1 MYKLLQIELYKISKR
16 SRTYIAFAAITA
28 IVLIFQFAFKADG
41 KSYMNLMLQSVQ
53 DNFEIDKGKAING
66 YFMCYIILNTLLIQ
80 VPILVAL
87 IAGDAISGEAN
98 MGTLRLMLT
107 KPVSRTQIIL
117 VKFTASVI
125 FTIMLLVWMAVMAL
139 FISLLIFGADDML
152 IFRVKG
158 EESQILQI
166 TKDDIMWRYFAAFGY
181 AAVALTVIAA
191 LAMLLSIFAENSIGP
206 IIATFCIVIVCTIIS
221 NINIPVI
228 EKNIKP
234 WLFTSYL
241 VGWKGF
247 FYIGTTDEGQPIK
260 GSIENW
266 PAIRNSLNILLAHI
280 FILLSASVLIFKRKD
295 ILSKKQHT

>member
-1 MYKLLQIELYKISKR
+1 MLNLLQIELYKISRR

-28 IVLIFQFAFKADG
+28 IVVIFQFAFKADG
-41 KSYMNLMLQSVQ
+41 KSYMDLMLQSVQ
-53 DNFEIDKGKAING
+53 DSFEIDKTKAING

-98 MGTLRLMLT
+98 MGTLRLLLT
-107 KPVSRTQIIL
+107 KPVSRTKIIV
-117 VKFTASVI
+117 VKFTASFI
-125 FTIMLLVWMAVMAL
+125 YTMMLLVWMAVMAL
-139 FISLLIFGADDML
+139 FVSLLIFGADDML

-158 EESQILQI
+158 DESLILQI

-191 LAMLLSIFAENSIGP
+191 LALLLSIFAENSIGP
-206 IIATFCIVIVCTIIS
+206 IIATVCIVIVCTIIS
-221 NINIPVI
+221 NINVPII
-228 EKNIKP
+228 DKNVKP

-247 FYIGTTDEGQPIK
+247 FYIGTTADGEPIK

-266 PAIRNSLNILLAHI
+266 PAIRNSLYILLAHI
-280 FILLSASVLIFKRKD
+280 FILVSASVIIFKRKD
-295 ILSKKQHT
+295 ILS

>member
-53 DNFEIDKGKAING
+53 DNFEIDKSKAING
-66 YFMCYIILNTLLIQ
+66 YFMCYIILNTLLVQ

-125 FTIMLLVWMAVMAL
+125 FTVMLLVWMAIMAL

-158 EESQILQI
+158 DESQILQI
-166 TKDDIMWRYFAAFGY
+166 TKDDIMWRYWAAFGY

-206 IIATFCIVIVCTIIS
+206 IIATVCIVIVCTIIS
-221 NINIPVI
+221 NINVPVR
-228 EKNIKP
+228 EKNIKH

-247 FYIGTTDEGQPIK
+247 FYIGTTDEGQPVK

-266 PAIRNSLNILLAHI
+266 PAIRNSLSILLVHI
-280 FILLSASVLIFKRKD
+280 FILLSASVIIFKRKD
-295 ILSKKQHT
+295 ILS

>member
-1 MYKLLQIELYKISKR
+1 MLKLLQIELYKISKR

-28 IVLIFQFAFKADG
+28 IVFIFQFAFKADG
-41 KSYMNLMLQSVQ
+41 ESYMNLMLQSVQ
-53 DNFEIDKGKAING
+53 DNFQIDKSKAING
-66 YFMCYIILNTLLIQ
+66 YFMCYIILNTLLVQ

-87 IAGDAISGEAN
+87 IAGDSISGEAN
-98 MGTLRLMLT
+98 MGTLRLVLT
-107 KPVSRTQIIL
+107 KPVSRTQLIL

-125 FTIMLLVWMAVMAL
+125 FTIMLLIWMAVMAL
-139 FISLLIFGADDML
+139 FISLFIFGADDML

-166 TKDDIMWRYFAAFGY
+166 TKDDIMWRYWAAFGY

-206 IIATFCIVIVCTIIS
+206 IIATVCIVIVCTVVS
-221 NINIPVI
+221 NINVPVI
-228 EKNIKP
+228 EKNVKP

-247 FYIGTTDEGQPIK
+247 FYIGTTDDGQPIK
-260 GSIENW
+260 GSLENW
-266 PAIRNSLNILLAHI
+266 PAIRNSLYILLAHI
-280 FILLSASVLIFKRKD
+280 FLLLSASVIIFKRKD
-295 ILSKKQHT
+295 ILS

>member
-1 MYKLLQIELYKISKR
+1 MWNLLQIELYKISKR
-16 SRTYIAFAAITA
+16 PRTYIAFAAISA
-28 IVLIFQFAFKADG
+28 IVGIFQFAFKADG
-41 KSYMNLMLQSVQ
+41 QSYMNLILQSVQ
-53 DNFEIDKGKAING
+53 DSFELDKSKAING

-87 IAGDAISGEAN
+87 VAGDAISGEAN
-98 MGTLRLMLT
+98 MGTLRLLMT
-107 KPVSRTQIIL
+107 KPISRTQIIL
-117 VKFTASVI
+117 VKFAASVI
-125 FTIMLLVWMAVMAL
+125 YTIGLLLWMAVMAL
-139 FISLLIFGADDML
+139 FVSLLIFGADDML

-158 EESQILQI
+158 DESQILQI

-191 LAMLLSIFAENSIGP
+191 LALLLSVFAENSIGP
-206 IIATFCIVIVCTIIS
+206 IIATVCIVIVCTVIS
-221 NINIPVI
+221 NISVPIIDNNV
-228 EKNIKP
+228 KP

-247 FYIGTTDEGQPIK
+247 FYIGTTEEGVPIK

-280 FILLSASVLIFKRKD
+280 VILLGATMYIFKKKD
-295 ILSKKQHT
+295 ILS